1 MKNLK
6 YIVPLFFLL
15 IFFPLHAESVFLK
28 VILSGAAYYSEYPD
42 YDFDRPVLGSNIKA
56 EIFNIAT
63 DFGVGGNVFYN
74 IKSYDEHFQNL
85 RRYDAYLHNFANYR
99 KDKSYFL
106 YGFFAGIRYTDLEY
120 TNRKTKIDRELSMT
134 LPLIGFHHSTEKW
147 GMSLSWTQA
156 DNHKPILNYKLK
168 FRSAKGLV
176 FQISRSNRGPLSDVS
191 SELHIY
197 AGYEFFID

>member
-6 YIVPLFFLL
+6 YLVLLFFLL
-15 IFFPLHAESVFLK
+15 IFLPLQADSVFLK
-28 VILSGAAYYSEYPD
+28 AILSGAAYYPEYPD
-42 YDFDRPVLGSNIKA
+42 YDYDSPVLGSNIRA
-56 EIFNIAT
+56 DIFNIVT
-63 DFGVGGNVFYN
+63 ELGIGGNVFYK

-85 RRYDAYLHNFANYR
+85 RRYDAYLHNFVNYR

-106 YGFFAGIRYTDLEY
+106 YGFFVGIRYTNLEY
-120 TNRKTKIDRELSMT
+120 TNRKTKIDGELSMT
-134 LPLIGFHHSTEKW
+134 RPLIGFHFSTEKW

-156 DNHKPILNYKLK
+156 ENRKPILGYEVK
-168 FRSAKGLV
+168 FLSLNGLV
-176 FQISRSNRGPLSDVS
+176 LQIGRSNRGSLSDVG

>member
-28 VILSGAAYYSEYPD
+28 VILSGAAYYPEYPNYD
-42 YDFDRPVLGSNIKA
+42 YDHPVLGGDIKA

-85 RRYDAYLHNFANYR
+85 RRYDAYLHNFANSR

-106 YGFFAGIRYTDLEY
+106 YGFFAGIRYTYLEY

-134 LPLIGFHHSTEKW
+134 RPLIGFHHSTEKW

-156 DNHKPILNYKLK
+156 ENRKPILNYELK
-168 FRSAKGLV
+168 FRSSNGLV
-176 FQISRSNRGPLSDVS
+176 FQIGRSNRGPLSDVG